1 MSSWMLFAALTFAG
15 TPGPAPTGM
24 LEKLGVQRLVAG
36 PSNEAAVP
44 PAVTAPMITR
54 LSVLASADHGDVAL
68 REAQRR
74 SRDGDESW
82 AAWVARLRDG
92 KALVVRL
99 RTRVEYHTIAGPDSV
114 DVVNDGIWIDH
125 DVHVPKIEEQ
135 IREIAYKDTRPLHDA
150 LRRRDIDV
158 PEAELE
164 EMFFHVEL
172 SPDLAAMLLPG
183 HPEAR

>member
-1 MSSWMLFAALTFAG
+1 M
-15 TPGPAPTGM
+15 
-24 LEKLGVQRLVAG
+24 
-36 PSNEAAVP
+36 PS
-44 PAVTAPMITR
+44 AVTAPTITR
-54 LSVLASADHGDVAL
+54 VTALASADHGDMAL

-82 AAWVARLRDG
+82 TEWLARLRDG
-92 KALVVRL
+92 KALIVRL
-99 RTRVEYHTIAGPDSV
+99 RTRVEYHSGAGAGSV
-114 DVVNDGIWIDH
+114 EVVNHGIWIEH

-135 IREIAYKDTRPLHDA
+135 IREIAYMDTRPLHDA
-150 LRRRDIDV
+150 LRGRDIDV

-183 HPEAR
+183 HPRTR